1 MTCPEDETAVLLLPT
16 RVEGDDVEKGGYV
29 KLSEGQESSS
39 SSGQEEEE
47 EEEVKEAATSPFWFW
62 VKLAL
67 LFSFLAS
74 LAFVAYRWLGP
85 LIMDKV
91 CSLLQP
97 NACLLV
103 SGHTRLVRTNPIVLA
118 LEIICVCFICFL
130 ANKGNCYPL
139 AWVLAGA
146 NPDYQMGD

>member
-47 EEEVKEAATSPFWFW
+47 EVKEAATSPFWFW

-91 CSLLQP
+91 
-97 NACLLV
+97 
-103 SGHTRLVRTNPIVLA
+103 
-118 LEIICVCFICFL
+118 
-130 ANKGNCYPL
+130 
-139 AWVLAGA
+139 
-146 NPDYQMGD
+146 